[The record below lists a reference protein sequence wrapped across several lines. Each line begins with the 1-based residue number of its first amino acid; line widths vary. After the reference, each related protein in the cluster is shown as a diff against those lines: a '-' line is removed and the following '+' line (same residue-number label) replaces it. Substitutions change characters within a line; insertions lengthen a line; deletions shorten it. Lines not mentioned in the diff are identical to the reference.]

1 MGFYRGPNI
10 VTDGLLAC
18 LDTTSTIS
26 APDASS
32 NWTSMIQPRS
42 SIARNG
48 SPDLT
53 DIDGVR
59 TWEFTAT
66 NQWFESSILGADNQ
80 PYLDATLEAW
90 IYPKANVSSGDRG
103 TIARLT
109 GNRSLYMSFNKSNR
123 KLSTYWYS
131 HATNG
136 YHETGAAMADD
147 EWHHVCSVHNYED
160 DKLYQYTNMVKTT
173 AAGTQ
178 ADSTTYASVN
188 TGQNIEIGMEST
200 GRQFAGGIAIFRV
213 YNTALTDA
221 QVIQNYNAVCNKFS
235 KPTVTSV

>member
-1 MGFYRGPNI
+1 MGTYGGPHI
-10 VTDGLLAC
+10 IMDGLLAC

-59 TWEFTAT
+59 TWEFTAI

-103 TIARLT
+103 TIARIN

-147 EWHHVCSVHNYED
+147 EWHHVCSVHNYD
-160 DKLYQYTNMVKTT
+160 DDNCYQYTNMVKTT
-173 AAGTQ
+173 ATGTQ

-188 TGQNIEIGMEST
+188 PGQNIEIGMEST

-221 QVIQNYNAVCNKFS
+221 QVIQNYNAVCSKFG

>member
-1 MGFYRGPNI
+1 MATNGGPNI
-10 VTDGLLAC
+10 VEDGLIAC
-18 LDTTSTIS
+18 LDATNIIS
-26 APDASS
+26 APGASS

-48 SPDLT
+48 SPALT
-53 DIDGVR
+53 IIEEIR

-66 NQWFESSILGADNQ
+66 SQYFESSILESDNH
-80 PYLDATLEAW
+80 PYLNATLEAW

-188 TGQNIEIGMEST
+188 TGQGIEIGMEST

-221 QVIQNYNAVCNKFS
+221 QVIQNYNAVCNKFGKS
-235 KPTVTSV
+235 TVAGI

>member
-1 MGFYRGPNI
+1 MGTHGGPNI
-10 VTDGLLAC
+10 IMDGLLVC

-26 APDASS
+26 APNAES
-32 NWTSMIQPRS
+32 NWTNILQPRS

-59 TWEFTAT
+59 TWEFTAI
-66 NQWFESSILGADNQ
+66 NQWFESNILGTDDQ
-80 PYLDATLEAW
+80 PYLNATLEAW

-103 TIARLT
+103 TIARIN
-109 GNRSLYMSFNKSNR
+109 GNHSLYMSFNKSNR
-123 KLSTYWYS
+123 KLSTYWYT

-147 EWHHVCSVHNYED
+147 EWHHICSVHNYD
-160 DKLYQYTNMVKTT
+160 DDNCYQYTNMVKTT
-173 AAGTQ
+173 ATGTQ
-178 ADSTTYASVN
+178 ADSTTYASVS
-188 TGQNIEIGMEST
+188 TGTGVEIGMEST

-221 QVIQNYNAVCNKFS
+221 QVIQNYYAVCGKFG

>member
-1 MGFYRGPNI
+1 MATNGGPNI
-10 VTDGLLAC
+10 VEDGLIAC
-18 LDTTSTIS
+18 LDATNIIS
-26 APDASS
+26 APGASS

-48 SPDLT
+48 SPGLT
-53 DIDGVR
+53 IIEEIR
-59 TWEFTAT
+59 TWEFTAI
-66 NQWFESSILGADNQ
+66 NQWFESSILESDNQ
-80 PYLDATLEAW
+80 PYLNATLEAW

-103 TIARLT
+103 TIARIN

-178 ADSTTYASVN
+178 ADSQTYASVN
-188 TGQNIEIGMEST
+188 TGQGIEIGMEST